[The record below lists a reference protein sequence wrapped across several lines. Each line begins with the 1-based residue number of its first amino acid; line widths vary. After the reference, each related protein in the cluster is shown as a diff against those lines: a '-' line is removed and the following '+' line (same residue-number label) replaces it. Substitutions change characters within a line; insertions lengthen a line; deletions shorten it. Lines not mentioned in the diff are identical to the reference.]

1 MAILRR
7 AAKSLASTFTAL
19 TRRCSVYDRRRYAH
33 HSLSFAQEGE
43 DCLLERL
50 LAGKQDGFYV
60 DVGAHH
66 PQRFSNTYRFYLQ
79 GWRGINIDPLPGT
92 KKRFDRLRPRD
103 TTIECGI
110 AERSGELLYYQF
122 DEGAFNTFDEALA
135 RSRAAQPIATTRVIT
150 LPLAQVL
157 RQHGAVGQSI
167 DFLSIDVEGLDLQ
180 VLRSNDWSQ
189 FRPTYVLAEVLD
201 VADLGSLCHSPV
213 VAFMDTCGYRPI
225 ARTLNTVFFRDMRPQ
240 AT

>member
-1 MAILRR
+1 MAILQR

-19 TRRCSVYDRRRYAH
+19 TRRCYVYDRKRYAH
-33 HSLSFAQEGE
+33 HAVSFAQEGE

-50 LAGKQDGFYV
+50 LAGKHDGFYV

-66 PQRFSNTYRFYLQ
+66 PQRFSNTYRFYLR

-110 AERSGELLYYQF
+110 AERTGELLYYQF
-122 DEGAFNTFDEALA
+122 DEGALNTFDEDLA
-135 RSRAAQPIATTRVIT
+135 RSRASPPVTTTRVTT
-150 LPLAQVL
+150 LPLAHVL
-157 RQHGAVGQSI
+157 RQHVTVGHPI
-167 DFLSIDVEGLDLQ
+167 DFLSIDVEGFDLE

-189 FRPTYVLAEVLD
+189 FRPTYVLAEVLN
-201 VADLGSLCHSPV
+201 VADLGTLCHSPV

-225 ARTLNTVFFRDMRPQ
+225 ARTLNTVFFRDVRPH
-240 AT
+240 AL